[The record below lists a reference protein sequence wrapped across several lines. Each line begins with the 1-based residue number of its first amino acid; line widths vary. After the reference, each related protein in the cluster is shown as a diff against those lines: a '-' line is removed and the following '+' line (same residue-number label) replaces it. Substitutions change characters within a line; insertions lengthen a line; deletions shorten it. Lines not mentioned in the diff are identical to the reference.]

1 MIYSLAKSN
10 KAIVAIGVDLDKPFA
25 DGIINSATFAKEQG
39 YANPIL
45 VCNREVSAEVPLVIS
60 NKAEEELISL
70 LIDGKVEAVVRGN
83 LSAKTVLQKIKS
95 AFGCDNLYR
104 ITIMEI
110 TNRPIMLAPVGIDE
124 GDTMEDLLGFVIRGK
139 RIADK
144 FGLKFKVGVLSGGRL
159 EDRGR
164 SKKVDEM
171 LNFSEM
177 LTNKIREMGF
187 DVENFGIEIEKAVR
201 SSSMIL
207 APDGVLGNLI
217 FRSLALVAN
226 VDSFGAYASA
236 LPKIY
241 VDTSRARTSYLLP
254 IVLASALA
262 K

>member
-1 MIYSLAKSN
+1 MIYSLAKLN

-25 DGIINSATFAKEQG
+25 DGIINSAVFAKEQG

-45 VCNREVSAEVPLVIS
+45 VCNREINTDFPFIIS
-60 NKAEEELISL
+60 SKVEEELISL
-70 LIDGKVEAVVRGN
+70 LINGEVEAIVRGN
-83 LSAKTVLQKIKS
+83 LNAKTVLQKIKS
-95 AFGCDNLYR
+95 AFGCNNLYR

-110 TNRPIMLAPVGIDE
+110 TSRPIMLAPVGIDE
-124 GDTMEDLLGFVIRGK
+124 GDTMEDLLEFVIRGK
-139 RIADK
+139 KIADK
-144 FGLKFKVGVLSGGRL
+144 FGLKFKVGVISGGRL

-177 LTNKIREMGF
+177 LTNRIKEMGF
-187 DVENFGIEIEKAVR
+187 NVENFGIEIERAVN

-207 APDGVLGNLI
+207 APDGIIGNLI
-217 FRSLALVAN
+217 FRSLVLIAN
-226 VDSFGAYASA
+226 MDSFGAYASA
-236 LPKIY
+236 LPKVY

-254 IVLASALA
+254 IILASALA